1 MGNYGNAIH
10 EEWAPESIFQ
20 HSRADLDNI
29 ETARRIYKRKVQ
41 LKGGPMIAVCAS
53 PKSNSVCG
61 FGAQQRKMVR
71 SRRLRIIMI
80 RTRGITLLI
89 RNKFIPPPSM
99 VFGWFK
105 NFVWSDIERM
115 PPNPVHHLL
124 CGIPFL
130 VVNCDILFPFIY
142 ILGPC
147 PELCREWNR
156 NHSFGDD
163 DDTAHTNK
171 NRREWGWPPTR
182 EDDDDNKGRHWG
194 IAFLCCWLPERNC
207 LNVISLSLLF
217 GTTLFKYVSLGS
229 PLVLRLIQLRAKG
242 GLSSD
247 QDLHFHSE
255 LLWTISSSSSSQ
267 AGCVDLFGNSY
278 L

>member
-10 EEWAPESIFQ
+10 DEWAPESIFQ

-71 SRRLRIIMI
+71 RRRLRIIMI

-105 NFVWSDIERM
+105 NFVCSDSIERM
-115 PPNPVHHLL
+115 PPYPVHHLL

-130 VVNCDILFPFIY
+130 VVNCDILFPYLY
-142 ILGPC
+142 IFGAPVQNCVANEIEITLLGMTTTRHTQTKTD
-147 PELCREWNR
+147 EN
-156 NHSFGDD
+156 GDD
-163 DDTAHTNK
+163 LQHGRMTMIIKDDTGELHSYTAAVAGCQN
-171 NRREWGWPPTR
+171 
-182 EDDDDNKGRHWG
+182 G
-194 IAFLCCWLPERNC
+194 IA
-207 LNVISLSLLF
+207 
-217 GTTLFKYVSLGS
+217 
-229 PLVLRLIQLRAKG
+229 
-242 GLSSD
+242 
-247 QDLHFHSE
+247 
-255 LLWTISSSSSSQ
+255 
-267 AGCVDLFGNSY
+267 
-278 L
+278 

>member
-61 FGAQQRKMVR
+61 FGAQQRKMER
-71 SRRLRIIMI
+71 RTRLRIKMI

-105 NFVWSDIERM
+105 NFVCSDSIERM
-115 PPNPVHHLL
+115 SIIYYAEFLFWLWIVIFYSLLYIFWAPVQNCVANEIEITLL
-124 CGIPFL
+124 GMTTTRHTQTKTDE
-130 VVNCDILFPFIY
+130 N
-142 ILGPC
+142 
-147 PELCREWNR
+147 E
-156 NHSFGDD
+156 DD
-163 DDTAHTNK
+163 LQHGRMTMIIKDDTGELHSYAAAVAGCQN
-171 NRREWGWPPTR
+171 
-182 EDDDDNKGRHWG
+182 G
-194 IAFLCCWLPERNC
+194 IA
-207 LNVISLSLLF
+207 
-217 GTTLFKYVSLGS
+217 
-229 PLVLRLIQLRAKG
+229 
-242 GLSSD
+242 
-247 QDLHFHSE
+247 
-255 LLWTISSSSSSQ
+255 
-267 AGCVDLFGNSY
+267 
-278 L
+278 